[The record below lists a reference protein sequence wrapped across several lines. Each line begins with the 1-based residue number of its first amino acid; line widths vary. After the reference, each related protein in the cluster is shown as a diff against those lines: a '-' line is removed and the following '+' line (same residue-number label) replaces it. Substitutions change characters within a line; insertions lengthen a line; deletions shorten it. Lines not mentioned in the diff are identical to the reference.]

1 MVILTAP
8 DDSAFGLDNLP
19 YGVFSTP
26 GTERRVATRLGEHV
40 VDLAVL
46 LGDDVFSRPDING
59 FMAQGYDR
67 WVEVR
72 ALRSEERR

>member
-1 MVILTAP
+1 MVTLTVP

-26 GTERRVATRLGEHV
+26 GTHRRVGTRHGEYV

-46 LGDDVFSRPDING
+46 LGDDVFSRPSIND
-59 FMAQGYDR
+59 FMAQGYER
-67 WVEVR
+67 WV
-72 ALRSEERR
+72 